1 LKSIQQWS
9 VFQMTMAKGRQIRSP
24 HFVLHHWQG
33 QDESTTGPG
42 LEKAP
47 ALFSDIGLGVVVP
60 KRLAKQAVTRNLI
73 RRQVKEVWRRAQ
85 NQLPQALY
93 VVRLK
98 STFANRDFHSAASA
112 PLRQI
117 VRHELS
123 QLVAQLQAQT

>member
-1 LKSIQQWS
+1 
-9 VFQMTMAKGRQIRSP
+9 MTMAKGQQIRSP

-47 ALFSDIGLGVVVP
+47 ALFADIGLGVVVP

-73 RRQVKEVWRRAQ
+73 RRQVKEVWRLAH
-85 NQLPQALY
+85 NQLPRALY

-98 STFANRDFHSAASA
+98 ASFSARDFNSAASVA
-112 PLRQI
+112 LRQT
-117 VRHELS
+117 VRHELN